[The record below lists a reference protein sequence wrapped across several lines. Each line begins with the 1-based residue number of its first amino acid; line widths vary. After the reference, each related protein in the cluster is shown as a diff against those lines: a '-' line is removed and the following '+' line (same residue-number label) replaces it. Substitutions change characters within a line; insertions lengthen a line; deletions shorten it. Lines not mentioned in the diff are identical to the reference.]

1 MKAYTW
7 ARPLLLSWINFTPS
21 MDKLPH
27 AHFECNDLSRLGFK
41 LIHIN
46 KSKRGFRY
54 YDKSDDPLVA

>member
-7 ARPLLLSWINFTPS
+7 ARPLLLSWINFIPS

-54 YDKSDDPLVA
+54 YD